1 MPSNSELLAGTAAV
15 GVAAA
20 IYYLLNTKKSKVIKS
35 VEETEPIV
43 LKEPSPEEPAT
54 QVPEPEP
61 EPVVEAGDTQVKE
74 EQSDTETKQPEIESI
89 GEVNDTNPALITS
102 LSQLERED
110 SLPGAVG
117 DEASEAA
124 SNEDTNGSNGVSLII
139 INPADV
145 EAEK

>member
-1 MPSNSELLAGTAAV
+1 MPSNSEIFAGTAAV

-20 IYYLLNTKKSKVIKS
+20 IYYLLNTKD
-35 VEETEPIV
+35 
-43 LKEPSPEEPAT
+43 PSPAPAEPAAT

-61 EPVVEAGDTQVKE
+61 VAEAATPQVKE
-74 EQSDTETKQPEIESI
+74 EETATETKQPEIESI

-110 SLPGAVG
+110 SLPGAIG
-117 DEASEAA
+117 DDASEAA
-124 SNEDTNGSNGVSLII
+124 SNDDSNGSNGDSMII

>member
-43 LKEPSPEEPAT
+43 LKEPSPAEPAT

-61 EPVVEAGDTQVKE
+61 VVESGDTQVKE

-124 SNEDTNGSNGVSLII
+124 SNEDSNGSNGDSMII

>member
-15 GVAAA
+15 GVGAA
-20 IYYLLNTKKSKVIKS
+20 IYYLLNT
-35 VEETEPIV
+35 
-43 LKEPSPEEPAT
+43 KEPSPEEPAT
-54 QVPEPEP
+54 QVPEP

-124 SNEDTNGSNGVSLII
+124 NNEDTNGSNGDSMII
-139 INPADV
+139 ITPADV

>member
-20 IYYLLNTKKSKVIKS
+20 IYYLLNTK
-35 VEETEPIV
+35 
-43 LKEPSPEEPAT
+43 EPSPAEPAT
-54 QVPEPEP
+54 QVPEP

-124 SNEDTNGSNGVSLII
+124 SNEDSNGSNGDSMII